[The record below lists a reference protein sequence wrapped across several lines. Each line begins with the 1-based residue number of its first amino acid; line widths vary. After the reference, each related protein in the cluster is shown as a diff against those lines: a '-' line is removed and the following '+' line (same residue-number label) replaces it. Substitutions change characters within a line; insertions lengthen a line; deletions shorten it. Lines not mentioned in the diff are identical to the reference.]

1 MNKELYS
8 CAEDFV
14 KAMQKYGHEW
24 SYEGVE
30 DLLCEYTPAQYKIGY
45 GATRV
50 AIIPKHYSQYV
61 LKFNFDSVWCSD
73 KGDSSPSMDYNAT
86 EAEIYKRAVDKE
98 LDCLFA
104 KVEAGGFV
112 DGIPCVLQERVD
124 NVGNV
129 NPVKAW
135 ETLSKH
141 GISCDSYE
149 DLGMSAELA
158 GVIVENYGEDVYYEF
173 CRFCEDNRINDIHNQ
188 NWGYID
194 GAPVIL
200 DYAGYHENSYSSDE
214 DSYYSADVGSGDG
227 SWNGY
232 GWSPSYPGS
241 DSFSSIEK

>member
-14 KAMQKYGHEW
+14 KVMQGYEW
-24 SYEGVE
+24 SYEGVD
-30 DLLCEYTPAQYKIGY
+30 DLLSNYIPAQYKIGY

-50 AIIPKHYSQYV
+50 AIIPRCSPYV

-73 KGDSSPSMDYNAT
+73 KGDGEPSMDYNAT
-86 EAEIYKRAVDKE
+86 EIEIYNRAMDKG

-124 NVGNV
+124 NIGGIGTGVSL
-129 NPVKAW
+129 KAW
-135 ETLSKH
+135 KTLNKH
-141 GISCDSYE
+141 KISSDSYE
-149 DLGMSAELA
+149 DLGMSMELA
-158 GVIVENYGEDVYYEF
+158 GEIVENYGEDVYYEF

-194 GAPVIL
+194 GAPVVL
-200 DYAGYHENSYSSDE
+200 DYAGYHENSYSSDS

-227 SWNGY
+227 SWNDY
-232 GWSPSYPGS
+232 GWSSPYSGS
-241 DSFSSIEK
+241 GGFSSTEK